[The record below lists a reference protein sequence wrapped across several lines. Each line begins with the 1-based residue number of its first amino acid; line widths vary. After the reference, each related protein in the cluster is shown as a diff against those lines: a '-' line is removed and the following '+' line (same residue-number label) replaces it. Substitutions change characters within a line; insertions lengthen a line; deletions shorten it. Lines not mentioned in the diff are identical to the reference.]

1 MTTTTTIIREE
12 VLEDGTVISE
22 HEIEI
27 EARYY
32 AGSNATYYHPG
43 DNPEVEILSSI
54 LDGEDVEL
62 TEAEEEEVK
71 IKILENPPEPSYDE
85 E

>member
-1 MTTTTTIIREE
+1 MKIAPKAIKSQSSTEMTTTCTITREE
-12 VLEDGTVISE
+12 VLEDGTVVGE

-62 TEAEEEEVK
+62 TEAEE
-71 IKILENPPEPSYDE
+71 
-85 E
+85 